1 MAYQKLNTSRAYPV
15 VPSDNGPIPQIM
27 VKDGNGTISGIS
39 AVPPGIK
46 DQNVPDL
53 RQIGLTKGMVI
64 ENTTAGSGKTAIIT
78 GVGKEELLLNVQI
91 FALGDTYQIY
101 GGDNNGAVLYVGT
114 AGDLRVL
121 TAGGDDVTFV
131 GVSGGS
137 FIPVNCI
144 QVFNTGTTAS
154 DIIALW

>member
-15 VPSDNGPIPQIM
+15 VPSDSGPIPQIM
-27 VKDGNGTISGIS
+27 VKDGSGTTSGIS

-46 DQNVPDL
+46 DQHIGDL
-53 RQIGLTKGMVI
+53 RNIGLTKGMVI
-64 ENTTAGSGKTAIIT
+64 QNTTAGNGKTAIIT

-91 FALGDTYQIY
+91 FGLGDTYQIY

-114 AGDLRVL
+114 GGDLKVL
-121 TAGGDDVTFV
+121 TSGGDEVTFV
-131 GVSGGS
+131 GVGSGS